1 MPPTARRSSKP
12 PGGAEPDAPASAAVS
27 SQPATPPGAGQGSAA
42 PDERATLTLHL
53 PLVTLSLSR
62 PSGAARPEA
71 APPGPATAPGAASG
85 GGQRLLFYA
94 GVAALGVAGV
104 VEWPV
109 AAAIAAGTYIAAR
122 SRPTAPSPAPGPR
135 RAAGR
140 TPPGVATAAP
150 VEPASGP
157 APS

>member
-12 PGGAEPDAPASAAVS
+12 PGDVEPGAPASGAVS
-27 SQPATPPGAGQGSAA
+27 PQPAPPPGAGQPSAA

-53 PLVTLSLSR
+53 PLVTLTLSR
-62 PSGAARPEA
+62 PSGAAKPGA

-122 SRPTAPSPAPGPR
+122 TRPAAPPAPAPP